1 MRRHNQTEPDKLDE
15 LSRKTQLLLWL
26 NIASVVICLA
36 MLFGALLG
44 VLKK

>member
-1 MRRHNQTEPDKLDE
+1 MRRHNQIEPDKLDE

-26 NIASVVICLA
+26 NIVSVGICLA

-44 VLKK
+44 VLMK

>member
-1 MRRHNQTEPDKLDE
+1 MNNQNEPDKLDE

-26 NIASVVICLA
+26 NIASVGICLA

-44 VLKK
+44 VLMK